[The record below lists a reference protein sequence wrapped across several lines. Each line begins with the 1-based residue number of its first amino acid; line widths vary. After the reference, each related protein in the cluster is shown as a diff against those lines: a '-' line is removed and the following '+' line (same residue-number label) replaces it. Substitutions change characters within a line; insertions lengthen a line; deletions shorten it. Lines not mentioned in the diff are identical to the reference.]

1 MDCIEIIGKCTAQN
15 EALAIAING
24 RLDMNCIVSECSQQ
38 DALLQQKVNCE
49 HKLLLFDCIGKNREE
64 IQHSVLPLF
73 EIGQKNHHIIL
84 YNLGPDFDY
93 AREALKHG
101 VSGFLYT
108 YDDLNTFIKAVEVVL
123 SGEIW
128 ASRKQLAECLNSR
141 KTTDTHFPDLTSR
154 ETDILK
160 ILAFGYSNEMIA
172 EELCISPHTVKSH
185 ISNIFKKI
193 RVHNRRHAVQWAQN
207 NL

>member
-1 MDCIEIIGKCTAQN
+1 IEIIGKCTAQN
-15 EALAIAING
+15 EALAITIND

-38 DALLQQKVNCE
+38 DAVLHNKIRCD
-49 HKLLLFDCIGKNREE
+49 HKLLLFDCIGKSREE
-64 IQHSVLPLF
+64 IQHAILPLF
-73 EIGQKNHHIIL
+73 EIGQKQQYIVM
-84 YNLGPDFDY
+84 YNLNPDFDY
-93 AREALKHG
+93 TRESLKHG
-101 VSGFLYT
+101 VSGFLFT
-108 YDDLNTFIKAVEVVL
+108 NDSLETFIKAIEVVL

-128 ASRKQLAECLNSR
+128 ASRKQLADCLNSR
-141 KTTDTHFPDLTSR
+141 KSADAHSPDLTAR

-160 ILAFGYSNEMIA
+160 ILALGYSNEMIA

-193 RVHNRRHAVQWAQN
+193 RVHNRRHAVQWAQD